1 MLISI
6 IFEEMFQQNWEVIF
20 KSFVLLDMFVV
31 GFNIA
36 TYNYSDI
43 MFLTIRKCR
52 KLKLTL
58 PQRKHV
64 AAP

>member
-1 MLISI
+1 
-6 IFEEMFQQNWEVIF
+6 MFQQNWEVIF